1 VTVRYELSYDDLG
14 QLFEAIRRRGFRL
27 LGPVLRD
34 GAICYGD
41 VTSPGDLPAG
51 WADEQ
56 DGGTYRLRR
65 RTTTRSSD
73 TTRARSR

>member
-1 VTVRYELSYDDLG
+1 MRYELSYDDLG